1 MTIPV
6 RLALCSLTGAVGAA
20 LLATGALA
28 AQPAK
33 PAQRTFPS
41 AKAAADALVA
51 AAEKFDV
58 EALKAILGPDGE
70 DLVVTEDEVAD
81 RNQAAAFAAK
91 AREKLTVETDPK
103 DPKRATLIIGAEDW
117 PAPIPVV
124 KVGSTWRF
132 DSKAAREE
140 VLFRRVGR
148 NELDAMEVCH
158 EYVEAQHKYATERHD
173 GSRVNQYAQRVISTP
188 GKHDGLAWQAP
199 DGTWQGPLA
208 ERAARAIMEGY
219 TDRSEPYRGYYF
231 KILKGQGPHA
241 QLGEMD
247 FVVQGAMIGGFALVA
262 APADY
267 EVTGVKTFIVS
278 HDGVVY
284 EKDLGPQTLEAF
296 RAMERFDPDESWSP
310 VEQP

>member
-1 MTIPV
+1 MTSRRFFLV
-6 RLALCSLTGAVGAA
+6 LAGTLTVA
-20 LLATGALA
+20 LLAAGILGAA
-28 AQPAK
+28 AAK

-41 AKAAADALVA
+41 AKAAADALVS

-58 EALKAILGPDGE
+58 EALKEILGPDGI
-70 DLVVTEDEVAD
+70 DLVETEDAVAD

-91 AREKLTVETDPK
+91 AREKLAVEIDPK
-103 DPKRATLIIGAEDW
+103 DPTTATLVIGPDAW
-117 PAPIPVV
+117 PVPIPVIKV
-124 KVGSTWRF
+124 KGTWRF
-132 DSKAAREE
+132 DSKAGRQE
-140 VLFRRVGR
+140 VLYRRVGR
-148 NELDAMEVCH
+148 NELDAIALCR
-158 EYVEAQHKYATERHD
+158 EYVEAQHTYAAERHD

-199 DGTWQGPLA
+199 DGTWQGPLG
-208 ERAARAIMEGY
+208 ETAAKAITEGY
-219 TDRSEPYRGYYF
+219 SDRSKPVHGYYF

-278 HDGVVY
+278 YDGVVY
-284 EKDLGPQTLEAF
+284 EKDLGPDTLEAF

-310 VEQP
+310 VEEP